1 MSRTLRRGAWRGPLL
16 GLVFLALFLSRCG
29 EDEPGES
36 GLADRAGELR
46 AQVIDIY
53 DGDTIEVEL
62 PDGSRED
69 IRYIGID
76 TPETAKPDAPAE
88 CIADEA
94 EAVNEALVGEGQ
106 VTLRFG
112 PERRDRYSRLLAY
125 VYAPAPGG
133 GTRFV
138 NAVLVR
144 QGLARPLTIAPNDAR
159 APLFE
164 RLASRAAAAGRGL
177 WGNCPV

>member
-1 MSRTLRRGAWRGPLL
+1 MRRGAWRGPLL
-16 GLVFLALFLSRCG
+16 GLVVLALFLSRCG
-29 EDEPGES
+29 EEGPGEP
-36 GLADRAGELR
+36 GLADRAGALQAE
-46 AQVIDIY
+46 VIDVH

-69 IRYIGID
+69 VRYIGID

-94 EAVNEALVGEGQ
+94 EAANEALVREGQ

-112 PERRDRYSRLLAY
+112 PERRDRYGRLLAY

-133 GTRFV
+133 LTRFV

-144 QGLARPLTIAPNDAR
+144 RGLARPLTIAPNDAR
-159 APLFE
+159 APLFQ
-164 RLASRAAAAGRGL
+164 RLAAKAAAAGRGL
-177 WGNCPV
+177 WRNCPV